1 MELKAT
7 GPARAWNTGELAPA
21 LLLLALLL
29 AGLAFATLAPGGRG
43 GQYAVIAPPWFGAG
57 QTFSL
62 VALAG
67 GRIADAGGP
76 GNIVIAQSADP
87 DFIASL
93 YRAGAWLVVDP
104 VSLRGC
110 RAMGRR

>member
-1 MELKAT
+1 MELKAK
-7 GPARAWNTGELAPA
+7 GPERARRTGELAPA

-29 AGLAFATLAPGGRG
+29 AGLGVATLSPSGRG

-62 VALAG
+62 VASAG

-76 GNIVIAQSADP
+76 ANIVVAQSADP

-104 VSLRGC
+104 VSRRGC
-110 RAMGRR
+110 LGMGRR